1 MGYDVIVPAGDKGAS
16 RLIDGMNKALLL
28 IEGVPVIN
36 HVLSALENVKGI
48 EKIYVVG
55 PKEAIEEAIGAPNN
69 PFKAKRPLE
78 VFEQRDNLIENIW
91 STFLKTFPE
100 GMDRPSEELIGTPF
114 EDKPVL
120 IVPSDIPLATSFEI
134 EEFVDQ
140 CDPEHFDYIIG
151 ITPEKTLKAYY
162 PRKRRKGIRLM
173 YYHFRGDSV
182 RQNNLHMVK
191 PLRIVNRFYIQ
202 KMYDYRHQK
211 EWINITRL
219 GWEIFR
225 TEEDTWRITGHFL
238 LLHLANFFY
247 RMRLFKLHRL
257 TRWFIVQQNLERSL
271 STLLKA
277 RFTSAITN
285 YGGAA
290 LDIDTPEHYAIVKEN
305 FRRWKEYQYR
315 LARRG
320 RRG

>member
-1 MGYDVIVPAGDKGAS
+1 MGYNVIVPAGDKGAS

-28 IEGVPVIN
+28 IEGVHVIN
-36 HVLSALENVKGI
+36 YVLSALENAQGI

-55 PKEAIEEAIGAPNN
+55 PKAAIEEAIGTSNN
-69 PFKAKRPLE
+69 PFKGKKPLE
-78 VFEQRDNLIENIW
+78 VLEQQNNLIENIW

-100 GMDRPSEELIGTPF
+100 GIERPSEEFIGTTF
-114 EDKPVL
+114 ENKTVL
-120 IVPSDIPLATSFEI
+120 IVPSDIPLVTSFEI
-134 EEFVDQ
+134 EEFIDQ
-140 CDPEHFDYIIG
+140 CDTENFDYIIG
-151 ITPEKTLKAYY
+151 TTPDKTLKAYY

-173 YYHFRGDSV
+173 YYHFRRDSV

-191 PLRIVNRFYIQ
+191 PLRIINRFYVQ

-211 EWINITRL
+211 EWMNILRL

-225 TEEDTWRITGHFL
+225 TEEGTWRITGHFL
-238 LLHLANFFY
+238 SLHMANFLY
-247 RMRLFKLHRL
+247 RMRLLKLHRVA
-257 TRWFIVQQNLERSL
+257 RWLVVQQNFEKSI
-271 STLLKA
+271 SNLLKT
-277 RFTSAITN
+277 RFTSVMTN

-290 LDIDTPEHYAIVKEN
+290 LDIDTPEQYAIVKEN

-315 LARRG
+315 LARRE